1 MTRQPHKFAKADDCE
16 KGKKM
21 TSLIEKF
28 RNTNFPNWMRGIKAA
43 NDNMPPVSR
52 NIYHTY
58 NNFFLYER
66 RGFEQQQSS
75 KDTDIAALM
84 PGYKVKLRLPISL
97 KRRLRRDKEHYQK
110 VREWLDEMEQSVNQD
125 FFGDNADEC

>member
-1 MTRQPHKFAKADDCE
+1 
-16 KGKKM
+16 M

-75 KDTDIAALM
+75 KDTGIATLM

-110 VREWLDEMEQSVNQD
+110 VREWLDEMEKSVNQD